1 MSEGRLFDDPAP
13 APAPAG
19 ADDGFTVLTVGHG
32 ARSIEELVACVREA
46 GGATLVDVRRF
57 PSSRRFPWFDQ
68 VPLAASLGAAG
79 IGYRHAVDL
88 GGRLGG
94 EPGAGPFACL
104 GSPQLASYAARM
116 GTAGWQAALAAAL
129 AERAPCLLCAEADW
143 RHCHRRLI
151 ADLLAARGYRVLHV
165 LAPGR
170 VEPHRLSPEAGTPG
184 GVLHLCGHPVA

>member
-1 MSEGRLFDDPAP
+1 MTGGRLFEDPGPPPAP
-13 APAPAG
+13 AV

-32 ARSIEELVACVREA
+32 ARSLDELLGCLREA
-46 GGATLVDVRRF
+46 GAATLVDVRRF

-68 VPLAASLGAAG
+68 VPLAAALGAAG
-79 IGYRHAVDL
+79 IAYRHAVDL
-88 GGRLGG
+88 GGRLSG
-94 EPGAGPFACL
+94 EAGAGSFACL

-116 GTAGWQAALAAAL
+116 GTPAWQDALAAAL
-129 AERAPCLLCAEADW
+129 AERAPCLMCAEADW

-170 VEPHRLSPEAGTPG
+170 VEPHRLSAEAEARG
-184 GVLHLCGHPVA
+184 GLLHLCGHPVA

>member
-1 MSEGRLFDDPAP
+1 MSDERLFDDAEPA
-13 APAPAG
+13 APAG
-19 ADDGFTVLTVGHG
+19 LADDGFTVLTVGHG
-32 ARSIEELVACVREA
+32 ARTLEELVACLREA
-46 GGATLVDVRRF
+46 GAATLVDVRRF

-79 IGYRHAVDL
+79 IAYRHAVDL

-94 EPGAGPFACL
+94 EPGAGSFACL

-116 GTAGWQAALAAAL
+116 GTAGWQDALAAAL

-151 ADLLAARGYRVLHV
+151 ADLLAARGYRVVHV

-170 VEPHRLSPEAGTPG
+170 AEPHRLSPEAEALG
-184 GVLHLCGHPVA
+184 GVLRLCGHPVA